1 MPRRFLLAGPLLG
14 AALLAGGCATVDVPV
29 PEHHAVSTQKTWRAV
44 HHWDVLA
51 EDMAARVADKI
62 RDWPAGEHPI
72 YVALPGD
79 TGFGQ
84 GFRKLLIPRLLD
96 HGISVSMEPATAVHL
111 VIEAQVVQHMAAG
124 SSAFSRAPL
133 AAGVSVARDGVHFHG
148 AGLYAQAAAAGGVDA
163 QLADSPAADVPA
175 AGAAA
180 VQPRTPGQADRPRV
194 AYPRLGRPER
204 SEVLVSASL
213 ESGGR
218 YLTGT
223 ANVYSLAHDNA
234 TLYLSAEPY
243 PARVPPSAAK
253 TWQVVA
259 P

>member
-79 TGFGQ
+79 SRFAQ
-84 GFRKLLIPRLLD
+84 GFHKLLVPRLLD
-96 HGISVSMEPATAVHL
+96 HGVAVSMEPATAVHL
-111 VIEAQVVQHMAAG
+111 VIESQVVQHMAAG
-124 SSAFSRAPL
+124 SSVFSGVPL
-133 AAGVSVARDGVHFHG
+133 AAGVSVSRDGAHFHG
-148 AGLYAQAAAAGGVDA
+148 AGLYAQAAAVGGVDVRS
-163 QLADSPAADVPA
+163 ADPSATDV
-175 AGAAA
+175 GA
-180 VQPRTPGQADRPRV
+180 PRLADRPPV
-194 AYPRLGRPER
+194 VYPRLATPER

-213 ESGGR
+213 QSGGR
-218 YLTGT
+218 YLAGT
-223 ANVYSLAHDNA
+223 ANVYSLAHDDA
-234 TLYLSAEPY
+234 TLYLTSEPY

-253 TWQVVA
+253 TWRVVA